1 MSQFQQIVKNSQNY
15 DDRSIRYRTHQTKTL
30 PCLVFTCFKEVFLEP
45 HDEIE
50 GEVEVAK
57 VGQGGDHPSVDGDQV
72 VGAEVHRGQ
81 GGVV

>member
-1 MSQFQQIVKNSQNY
+1 MPVHWEYLDISL
-15 DDRSIRYRTHQTKTL
+15 YRLKL
-30 PCLVFTCFKEVFLEP
+30 YADFTCFKEVFLEP

>member
-1 MSQFQQIVKNSQNY
+1 MIT
-15 DDRSIRYRTHQTKTL
+15 RA
-30 PCLVFTCFKEVFLEP
+30 VFTCFKEVFLEP

>member
-1 MSQFQQIVKNSQNY
+1 M
-15 DDRSIRYRTHQTKTL
+15 RA
-30 PCLVFTCFKEVFLEP
+30 VFTCFKEVFLEP
-45 HDEIE
+45 HDEVE

-57 VGQGGDHPSVDGDQV
+57 VCQGGDHPSVDGDQV